1 MPLRSNARMLVDR
14 RLSHGRRLMLSRSD
28 LGVCAFSRVSL
39 LLVQGLLV
47 VVWLDGLGLLLVLCS
62 IALSHM
68 LHVLGSPFV

>member
-1 MPLRSNARMLVDR
+1 MLVDR

-47 VVWLDGLGLLLVLCS
+47 VVWLDGLGLLVLCS

-68 LHVLGSPFV
+68 LNVLGSPFV